1 MYVNVNGKLTKVTR
15 EEYERMVAD
24 GEAAKSPVSK
34 MDELINAVLSV
45 EEAISSSEGGGGG
58 VDTNTTYTLTGND
71 NTITLTGSDGS
82 VQNATVPNSI
92 IAQSWDEENNEYNL
106 TVFNGGTD
114 STVQLQYHLIKNV
127 EANQIVLMAGDK
139 PVDAIQLAQDQDT
152 KYTIE
157 KVGNEIRLIP
167 SDGSAAIPIEL
178 DPDLNTTYE
187 LSFNNETSI
196 LTLTPN
202 DNSLPQNISL
212 AKFADAEVVEQ
223 ALAEC
228 VDKDEYAEDMAKK
241 ADKEEIPDVSGLA
254 TKTELSEAIAPLAKK
269 SEIPDVSNFITADAL
284 DPYAKTSD
292 VEAALNNKADKS
304 EIPDVSG
311 LVTATAMAT
320 ALQTKADKS
329 EIPDVSGFATKT
341 ELSDAIEP
349 LAKKTD
355 IPDVSSFITAD
366 ALQSYATTENVDAAL
381 EQKADKTALEPLAVK
396 EDVDTELAKK
406 ANKTNLVNNNGA
418 IYNKITTADGYD
430 LLFNEARSGGGAQEY
445 STKYNIVSFAGVNQ
459 DSATGVNVQLYAKY
473 IADKGEEVKN
483 KGSRLAVNPNGI
495 YYTKNKTNGSFEA
508 NDEVVTLKDLPD
520 VSNFV
525 TAEAMNTALE
535 PLAVKT
541 DIDTELAKKADASK
555 LLKNGYLYN
564 SVSDANGKSLIF
576 GESDGGGSQFTNT
589 KDNVISFAGVNMDTP
604 DGVNV
609 QLYAKFIADKGDQVK
624 NKGSRLAVNTEGIY
638 YTKAKTNGSF
648 EANDEVVTLKD
659 LPNMEEYATNE
670 ELKNQNN
677 ALKAQ
682 IEMLDKF
689 IKDIKYPEI
698 ENMDI
703 DMDISAS
710 GKDIAISGTV
720 SNVVRNISNAS
731 SVIAE
736 DISMENARM
745 SISAD
750 EDVEF
755 TNMTTTGTL
764 EKSVSNAAMSINNSG
779 FVTIKDSSV
788 AQNSYNAIEIGLSA
802 NVPPKNILIDNIS
815 FSGNL
820 SNNAITVFGWQP
832 NAEIV
837 ISNCTFDKCSN
848 PIRLSNKTNVPAK
861 VKFINCTCTEWDSNP
876 DYAGFLL
883 LQDYTSS
890 SAEEAETANR
900 FANIEITFE
909 NCYGPSGK
917 IVGNAET
924 LSDPTNQVIYIWRD
938 KGGKVAYD
946 ASKFP
951 KVNAY

>member
-15 EEYERMVAD
+15 EEYENMVEEK
-24 GEAAKSPVSK
+24 GKSPLTK

-45 EEAISSSEGGGGG
+45 EEAISGGGGG
-58 VDTNTTYTLTGND
+58 TGDNTTYSISINGNI
-71 NTITLTGSDGS
+71 ITLTGSDGS
-82 VQNATVPNSI
+82 VQNIELPEVPGSI
-92 IAQSWDEENNEYNL
+92 LSQSWNEETKEYEL
-106 TVFNGGTD
+106 TLTNGDTD
-114 STVQLQYHLIKNV
+114 SSVQIQYHLIKNI

-187 LSFNNETSI
+187 LSFNNETDT

-212 AKFADAEVVEQ
+212 AKFADAEDV
-223 ALAEC
+223 
-228 VDKDEYAEDMAKK
+228 AKK
-241 ADKEEIPDVSGLA
+241 ADKEEIPDISGLA
-254 TKTELSEAIAPLAKK
+254 TKTELSEAVEPLAKK

-284 DPYAKTSD
+284 QPYAKTSIVNEQIQSTYDEIEQELNNYAKTSD

-311 LVTATAMAT
+311 LVTTAAMAT

-329 EIPDVSGFATKT
+329 EIPDVSGFTTKT
-341 ELSDAIEP
+341 ELSDAVEP

-366 ALQSYATTENVDAAL
+366 ALQPYATTEAMNTAIEPLAVKNNVDTELAK
-381 EQKADKTALEPLAVK
+381 KADKANLINNSGAIYNKLTNDEGYDLIFNEKKSGGGAQEYNSKDNVISFVGVNHDTPDGVNAQIYAKYFDNKGDQVKNMGSRLNMNVNGFYYTTGKTNGSFEAGDELATKKDLPDISNFVTAEAMNTALEPLAVK
-396 EDVDTELAKK
+396 TDVDTELAKK
-406 ANKTNLVNNNGA
+406 ADKANIINNSGA
-418 IYNKITTADGYD
+418 IYNKITTEDGYD
-430 LLFNEARSGGGAQEY
+430 LLFNEAKSGGGAQEY

-473 IADKGEEVKN
+473 IADKGDEVKN
-483 KGSRLAVNPNGI
+483 FGSRLAVNPNGI
-495 YYTKNKTNGSFEA
+495 YYTK
-508 NDEVVTLKDLPD
+508 
-520 VSNFV
+520 
-525 TAEAMNTALE
+525 
-535 PLAVKT
+535 
-541 DIDTELAKKADASK
+541 
-555 LLKNGYLYN
+555 
-564 SVSDANGKSLIF
+564 
-576 GESDGGGSQFTNT
+576 
-589 KDNVISFAGVNMDTP
+589 
-604 DGVNV
+604 
-609 QLYAKFIADKGDQVK
+609 
-624 NKGSRLAVNTEGIY
+624 
-638 YTKAKTNGSF
+638 AKTNGSF
-648 EANDEVVTLKD
+648 ELNDEVVTLKD

-670 ELKNQNN
+670 ELKIQNN
-677 ALKAQ
+677 ALKSQ
-682 IEMLDKF
+682 IEMLNKV
-689 IKDIKYPEI
+689 IKDIKYPDI

-755 TNMTTTGTL
+755 TNMTTSGTL

-815 FSGNL
+815 FTGNL

-861 VKFINCTCTEWDSNP
+861 VKFINCTCNEWDSNP

-924 LSDPTNQVIYIWRD
+924 LSDPTNQIIYIWVD
-938 KGGKVAYD
+938 KIGKVTYD

>member
-15 EEYERMVAD
+15 EEYENMVEEK
-24 GEAAKSPVSK
+24 GKSPLTK

-45 EEAISSSEGGGGG
+45 EEAISGGGGG
-58 VDTNTTYTLTGND
+58 TGDNTTYSISINGNI
-71 NTITLTGSDGS
+71 ITLTGSDGS
-82 VQNATVPNSI
+82 VQNIELPEVPGSI
-92 IAQSWDEENNEYNL
+92 LSQSWNEETKEYEL
-106 TVFNGGTD
+106 TLTNGDTD
-114 STVQLQYHLIKNV
+114 SSVQIQYHLIKNI

-187 LSFNNETSI
+187 LSFNNETDT

-212 AKFADAEVVEQ
+212 AKFADAEDV
-223 ALAEC
+223 
-228 VDKDEYAEDMAKK
+228 AKK
-241 ADKEEIPDVSGLA
+241 ADKEEIPDISGLA
-254 TKTELSEAIAPLAKK
+254 TKTELSEAVEPLAKK

-284 DPYAKTSD
+284 QPYAKTSVVNEQIQSTYD
-292 VEAALNNKADKS
+292 EIEQELNNYAKTSVVTEELNKKADKS

-311 LVTATAMAT
+311 LVTTAAMAT

-341 ELSDAIEP
+341 ELSDAVEP

-366 ALQSYATTENVDAAL
+366 ALQPYATTENVDSAL
-381 EQKADKTALEPLAVK
+381 EQKADKTGLM
-396 EDVDTELAKK
+396 
-406 ANKTNLVNNNGA
+406 NGKYV
-418 IYNKITTADGYD
+418 YNKVTTVDGYD
-430 LLFNEARSGGGAQEY
+430 LLWSEPGGGGSQEY

-495 YYTKNKTNGSFEA
+495 YYTKNKTNGSFEL

-520 VSNFV
+520 ISNFV
-525 TAEAMNTALE
+525 TAETMNTALE
-535 PLAVKT
+535 GKL
-541 DIDTELAKKADASK
+541 DTSTII
-555 LLKNGYLYN
+555 KNGWFRTEGTTSQYGTSMIWN
-564 SVSDANGKSLIF
+564 EAS
-576 GESDGGGSQFTNT
+576 GGGSLMTNPNQ
-589 KDNVISFAGVNMDTP
+589 NVVSFAGVNSDTP

-609 QLYAKFIADKGDQVK
+609 QLYAKFINNNGDQIK

-638 YTKAKTNGSF
+638 YTKNKTNGSF
-648 EANDEVVTLKD
+648 EANDEIVTLKD
-659 LPNMEEYATNE
+659 IDEVTVSFTED
-670 ELKNQNN
+670 LKNQNN

-682 IEMLDKF
+682 IEMLNKV

-710 GKDIAISGTV
+710 GKDIAISGAV

-755 TNMTTTGTL
+755 TNMTTSGTL

-861 VKFINCTCTEWDSNP
+861 VKFINCTCIEWDSNP

-924 LSDPTNQVIYIWRD
+924 LSDPTNQIIYIWVD
-938 KGGKVAYD
+938 KSGKVAYD